1 MWDAPFLTTDFYH
14 FANWFLIYSVLGWIV
29 ESIYMSLCNRKPTN
43 RGFVRGPICP
53 IYGVG
58 ALAAYF
64 ILSPV
69 SGNYVAVYF
78 LGTLMATTL
87 EFITAHVMLKVFG
100 AVWWDYKEKPF
111 NYKGIICLEST
122 IAWGF
127 YAVFLFAFLHKA
139 VVRLADSYS
148 MALGKILIVAALLY
162 YVSDFVYC
170 IMRARRNE
178 GLDKDGILVK
188 TD

>member
-29 ESIYMSLCNRKPTN
+29 ESIYMSLCNRKLTN

-69 SGNYVAVYF
+69 SGNYVAVY
-78 LGTLMATTL
+78 L
-87 EFITAHVMLKVFG
+87 
-100 AVWWDYKEKPF
+100 
-111 NYKGIICLEST
+111 S
-122 IAWGF
+122 
-127 YAVFLFAFLHKA
+127 
-139 VVRLADSYS
+139 
-148 MALGKILIVAALLY
+148 LIHI
-162 YVSDFVYC
+162 F
-170 IMRARRNE
+170 
-178 GLDKDGILVK
+178 
-188 TD
+188 